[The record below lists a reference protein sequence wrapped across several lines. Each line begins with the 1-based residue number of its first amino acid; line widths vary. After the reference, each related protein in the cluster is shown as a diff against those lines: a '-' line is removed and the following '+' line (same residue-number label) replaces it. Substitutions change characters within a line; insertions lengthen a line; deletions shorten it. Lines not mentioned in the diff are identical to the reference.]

1 MYLLKETVMLE
12 LFTGLIL
19 GGAAFSAVTFFWM
32 KSKNA
37 ASLAEA
43 EVKVKVMQERL
54 DSQKNEFES
63 MKKQFTAEFE
73 NLAGKI
79 FEEKSEKFSK
89 LNAESLSNI
98 LKPLG
103 ENIDKFKKKV
113 EETYDR
119 ESKERFSLEKEVKKL
134 VELNQKISVDANNLT
149 NALRGE
155 SKTQGNWGE
164 MILENMLERSGL
176 VKGREYLVQE
186 FLKDS
191 DGNPLKNESGQKLQ
205 PDVTINYP
213 DNRKIIVDS
222 KTSLTAYVNLVNS
235 QNDEER
241 MKYSAEHLR
250 SVKKHIDE
258 LSQKKYED
266 FAPTLDFVMAFIPNE
281 PAYIAAMQADPGL
294 WNYAYDRR
302 VVLISPSNMI
312 AALRLVADLWKREYQ
327 SRNAEEIAKRGAALY
342 DKFVGFVDNLTDVGA
357 HLEKA
362 QKSYV
367 SALGQLKDGSG
378 NLIGQAEKLREL
390 GVKTKKNLPS
400 GLIDEK

>member
-241 MKYSAEHLR
+241 IKYSAEHLR

-266 FAPTLDFVMAFIPNE
+266 FAPTLDFVMMFIPNE

>member
-43 EVKVKVMQERL
+43 DVKVKVMQERL

-205 PDVTINYP
+205 PDVIINYP

-266 FAPTLDFVMAFIPNE
+266 FAPTLDFVMMFIPNE